1 MRVFVSFL
9 SVEFTI
15 LLGRLFMFLPLCLAV
30 LSSGVTLD
38 KACPYMTYYAWLY
51 EASGWVPPLSAV
63 DNSRMLFWR
72 SKRG

>member
-30 LSSGVTLD
+30 LFSGVTLD
-38 KACPYMTYYAWLY
+38 KACPYSLIGNRGA
-51 EASGWVPPLSAV
+51 ASCHGHIVKYVGAGDGRTV
-63 DNSRMLFWR
+63 
-72 SKRG
+72 